1 MNKNLEIRSY
11 RAAFRSED
19 DKSRVIRGLAIPVEA
34 RSELLCDEFYEIIAR
49 EAVNDDLINNNDI
62 KLYINHDDKQ
72 GVFARSKYG
81 KGSLK
86 LYIDENGLNF
96 ETELPDNALGNYLL
110 DAIRRQDIDA
120 VSFAFNVKEEEWHKL
135 PDGKYEHI
143 IKAFDVL
150 DEISCLYVEAAF
162 HQTNVSKRSLESFKE
177 EEVRAKEE
185 AEKQAQ
191 VESLKKIADI
201 EDDFNDLYKNFLN
214 TAY

>member
-1 MNKNLEIRSY
+1 MNNNYEIRSY

-34 RSELLCDEFYEIIAR
+34 RSELLCDEFYEIISR
-49 EAVNDDLINNNDI
+49 EAVNEELINNNDV

-81 KGSLK
+81 KGSLR

-110 DAIRRQDIDA
+110 DAIKRQDIDA
-120 VSFAFNVKEEEWHKL
+120 VSFAFLVKDEEWRQL
-135 PDGKYEHI
+135 PDGKYERI
-143 IKAFDVL
+143 IKEFDIL
-150 DEISCLYVEAAF
+150 DEISCLYVDAAYP
-162 HQTNVSKRSLESFKE
+162 QTNVSKRSLDAYK

-191 VESLKKIADI
+191 VESLKKIAEI
-201 EDDFNDLYKNFLN
+201 EEDFNDLYKNFLN
-214 TAY
+214 TVY

>member
-1 MNKNLEIRSY
+1 MNKDIEIRSY
-11 RAAFRSED
+11 RASFRSED

-49 EAVNDDLINNNDI
+49 EAVNDDLINNNDV

-110 DAIRRQDIDA
+110 DAIKRQDIDS
-120 VSFAFNVKEEEWHKL
+120 VSFAFRVKDEEWHQL
-135 PDGKYEHI
+135 PDGKYERI
-143 IKAFDVL
+143 IKEFDVL
-150 DEISCLYVEAAF
+150 DELSCLYVDAAYSA
-162 HQTNVSKRSLESFKE
+162 TNVNVRSLESYK

-191 VESLKKIADI
+191 VESLKKIAEI

>member
-1 MNKNLEIRSY
+1 MNKDIEIRSY
-11 RAAFRSED
+11 RATFRSED

-49 EAVNDDLINNNDI
+49 EAVNDDLINNNDV

-86 LYIDENGLNF
+86 LYINENGLNF

-110 DAIRRQDIDA
+110 DAIRRQDIDS
-120 VSFAFNVKEEEWHKL
+120 VSFAFRVKDEEWRQL

-143 IKAFDVL
+143 IKEFDML
-150 DEISCLYVEAAF
+150 DEISCLYVDAAYSV
-162 HQTNVSKRSLESFKE
+162 TNVNVRSLESYK

-185 AEKQAQ
+185 AEKQAH
-191 VESLKKIADI
+191 VESLKKIAEI

>member
-1 MNKNLEIRSY
+1 MNKDIEIRSY
-11 RAAFRSED
+11 RATFRSED

-49 EAVNDDLINNNDI
+49 EAVNDDLINNNDV

-110 DAIRRQDIDA
+110 DAIRRQDIDS
-120 VSFAFNVKEEEWHKL
+120 VSFAFRVKDEEWHQL
-135 PDGKYEHI
+135 PDGKYERI
-143 IKAFDVL
+143 IKEFDVL
-150 DEISCLYVEAAF
+150 DELSCLYVDAAYSA
-162 HQTNVSKRSLESFKE
+162 TNVNVRSLESYK

-191 VESLKKIADI
+191 VESLKKIAEI

>member
-1 MNKNLEIRSY
+1 MGFWS
-11 RAAFRSED
+11 S
-19 DKSRVIRGLAIPVEA
+19 
-34 RSELLCDEFYEIIAR
+34 LL
-49 EAVNDDLINNNDI
+49 
-62 KLYINHDDKQ
+62 
-72 GVFARSKYG
+72 KYG
-81 KGSLK
+81 KGSLR

-110 DAIRRQDIDA
+110 DAIKRQDIDA
-120 VSFAFNVKEEEWHKL
+120 VSFAFNVKEEEWRKL

-185 AEKQAQ
+185 AEKQAH
-191 VESLKKIADI
+191 VESLKKIAEI